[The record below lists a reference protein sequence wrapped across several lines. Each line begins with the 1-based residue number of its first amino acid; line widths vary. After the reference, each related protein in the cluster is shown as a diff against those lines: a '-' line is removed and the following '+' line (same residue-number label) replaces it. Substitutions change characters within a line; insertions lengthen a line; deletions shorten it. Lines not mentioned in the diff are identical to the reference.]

1 MPARVLP
8 RGVIWRTTAPPN
20 LETNMNRLNP
30 IDPVNAQGKTKTL
43 FDDVQKKLGVVPNMM
58 RTMANSPAVL
68 EGYLALSG
76 ALGGAS
82 IDARTRERIAL
93 VTAELNGCGYCLS
106 AHTYIG
112 GKLGIGAA
120 DLEDARRGTADDP
133 RTKAILALARS
144 IVLERGRLRDED
156 LLAARTAGV
165 TDAQIAETV
174 ATVALNVF
182 TNWFNHVADPVIDF
196 PEVRPGEPARTP
208 VAAR

>member
-1 MPARVLP
+1 
-8 RGVIWRTTAPPN
+8 
-20 LETNMNRLNP
+20 MNRLNP

-82 IDARTRERIAL
+82 LNAKTRERIAL
-93 VTAELNGCGYCLS
+93 LTAELNACGYCLS
-106 AHTYIG
+106 AHTFIG
-112 GKLGIGAA
+112 GKLGIGTA
-120 DLEDARRGTADDP
+120 DLEDARRGSADEP
-133 RTKAILALARS
+133 HTKAILTLARS
-144 IVLERGRLRDED
+144 IVLERGRVRDED
-156 LLAARTAGV
+156 LLAARKAGV

-196 PEVRPGEPARTP
+196 PEVRPGQATRESFSAR
-208 VAAR
+208 